1 MIQQLSS
8 NVRAIGFVVAAAAA
22 PMVQLPAQTND
33 EARLTMGIAAGFIG
47 STKLWDIPN
56 QPVYSRFNE
65 PDIFHLHREMHSD
78 ITVSAHATYFPG
90 PHVGFNAEFTFLGLG
105 TTDACT
111 LIHDNGDQELVAACS
126 ALEGTIGSAST
137 TVINAGLIY
146 RPLTRTF
153 LQPYFKANAGLA
165 FTPSSTVALQS
176 NYGAVGDTLLFITIY
191 KDDDWKPIRPSWSVG
206 FGISTAPSS
215 GYQIHVEV
223 RETWLALGVVTA
235 PTTGQGFVPAHSSV
249 VKTYP
254 SILVGFDV
262 VLARQ
267 RGRRY

>member
-8 NVRAIGFVVAAAAA
+8 TVRVIGFVLATAAA
-22 PMVQLPAQTND
+22 PMLRLAAQTND
-33 EARLTMGIAAGFIG
+33 EARLTMGIAAGFLG
-47 STKLWDIPN
+47 SSQLWDIPN

-65 PDIFHLHREMHSD
+65 PDIFHLHREMRSD
-78 ITVSAHATYFPG
+78 ISVSAHATYFPG
-90 PHVGFNAEFTFLGLG
+90 PHLGFTGEFTYLGLR

-111 LIHDNGDQELVAACS
+111 LIHDNGDLELIAACS
-126 ALEGTIGSAST
+126 ALEGTQGSAST
-137 TVINAGLIY
+137 TVINGGLVY

-153 LQPYFKANAGLA
+153 LQPYFKAIAGFA

-176 NYGAVGDTLLFITIY
+176 VYGAIGDTSLFITIY
-191 KDDDWKPIRPSWSVG
+191 KDDDWRPIRPSWTVG

-215 GYQIHVEV
+215 GYQLHLEV

-235 PTTGQGFVPAHSSV
+235 ATTGQGFVPAHSSV
-249 VKTYP
+249 LKGYP
-254 SILVGFDV
+254 SILVGFDI

>member
-8 NVRAIGFVVAAAAA
+8 KARLIGIGLAITSA
-22 PMVQLPAQTND
+22 PVLPLRAQTND
-33 EARLTMGIAAGFIG
+33 EARLTIGIAGGFLG
-47 STKLWDIPN
+47 SSKLWDVPN
-56 QPVYSRFNE
+56 QPVYSMFNE

-78 ITVSAHATYFPG
+78 ITISAHATYFPG
-90 PHVGFNAEFTFLGLG
+90 PHFGFTGEFTFLGLG

-111 LIHDNGDQELVAACS
+111 VIHDNGNLELLDACS
-126 ALEGTIGSAST
+126 ALEGTLGSAST
-137 TVINAGLIY
+137 TVVHAGVVY

-153 LQPYFKANAGLA
+153 LQPYLKASAGIA
-165 FTPSSTVALQS
+165 FTPSSTIALQS
-176 NYGAVGDTLLFITIY
+176 NYGFVGDTALFITIY
-191 KDDDWKPIRPSWSVG
+191 KDDDWRPIRPSWTLG

-235 PTTGQGFVPAHSSV
+235 ATTGQGFVPAHSSV
-249 VKTYP
+249 LKGYP